1 MSYSRSQVYQS
12 YIEIRKWLIEQI
24 QDNFDKLTNAKSRQG
39 FEAKLYQNDIDFICQ
54 CQKPL
59 EYIWMIHIHYLS
71 TESPCES
78 VCSIIKR
85 LYADNRKAMKYE
97 TQKKLVLNATML
109 PRDYP
114 NRTRI
119 VKWVVRLYHQKYG
132 DSIIHDAWYKNKR
145 AKKTD
150 TDIPPVLVRLAKGD
164 DSGYK
169 SSVFPLE

>member
-1 MSYSRSQVYQS
+1 MSYSRTQVYQS
-12 YIEIRKWLIEQI
+12 YIETRKWIIQQI
-24 QDNFDKLTNAKSRQG
+24 QDNFDKLATAKSRQA
-39 FEAKLYQNDIDFICQ
+39 FEKQLFQNAIDFICQ
-54 CQKPL
+54 HQKPL
-59 EYIWMIHIHYLS
+59 EYAWMIHIHYLS

-97 TQKKLVLNATML
+97 TLKKLVMNACML

-119 VKWVVRLYHQKYG
+119 VKWVVKLYHQKYG

-145 AKKTD
+145 AKHRGTD
-150 TDIPPVLVRLAKGD
+150 RPPVLIRLAKGD

-169 SSVFPLE
+169 SSVFLLE